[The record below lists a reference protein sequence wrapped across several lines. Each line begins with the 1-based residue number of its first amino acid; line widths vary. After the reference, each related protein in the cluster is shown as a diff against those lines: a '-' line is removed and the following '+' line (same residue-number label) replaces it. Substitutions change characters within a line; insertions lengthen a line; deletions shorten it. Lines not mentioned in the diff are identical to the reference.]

1 MSTQKIK
8 IAFIGNP
15 NVGKTTLLQ
24 TYLQNKFS
32 PSENSTLGVENYV
45 RNYKSISFIVSLK

>member
-1 MSTQKIK
+1 MFTQKIK

-32 PSENSTLGVENYV
+32 PSENSTLGVETYV

>member
-8 IAFIGNP
+8 IVFIGNS

-24 TYLQNKFS
+24 TYLQNKFT
-32 PSENSTLGVENYV
+32 PSENSTSGLENYV

>member
-1 MSTQKIK
+1 MFTQQIK

-24 TYLQNKFS
+24 TYLHNKFT
-32 PSENSTLGVENYV
+32 PSENSTLGLQNHV
-45 RNYKSISFIVSLK
+45 REYKSISFIVSLK